1 MSIYNSI
8 NQLINNETLIQKG
21 QKLYLEGKVLVSKAE
36 LIPHWYNY
44 GIKDHDK
51 IYEVIAP
58 TIHLINP
65 EYRSDEYFKLAHC
78 NCEYYHM
85 MGYCHHIS
93 AVLSLL
99 EDKYKSTDNTTKV
112 NDSLWDTLIL
122 GEKSTV
128 LNQYK
133 FNLTNYFEFDWDE
146 RDITKNLGSISKDII
161 KYPEVKDILSE
172 ALNISSKEF
181 NNEIKIIQLFTHPYL
196 SAQNSAL
203 WFRLFMPYLKKI
215 HSLNKES
222 LGVKTYVNIYSNI
235 FTIDSHID
243 IINFLKSMDDDVKY
257 SISQYLM
264 KYYKKQPRVW
274 MSYALKAE
282 DKKSLIQNLDSF
294 EVRDLL
300 QIANICPHDQ
310 DLIENKV
317 FNLIK
322 EWSNFLY
329 NNDYSEL
336 LSTIE
341 KWYLTYGKTELFI
354 EAIDYIVTNHPKK
367 KNLIKELQNY

>member
-1 MSIYNSI
+1 MSIYSKI
-8 NQLINNETLIQKG
+8 NKLVPNETLIQKG
-21 QKLYLEGKVLVSKAE
+21 QKLYLEGKVLASKEE
-36 LIPHWYNY
+36 LIPHWHNY
-44 GIKDHDK
+44 GVKDHDK
-51 IYEVIAP
+51 IQEVTLP

-65 EYRSDEYFKLAHC
+65 EFCSMDFYKLAHC
-78 NCEYYHM
+78 NCEYFHI

-99 EDKYKSTDNTTKV
+99 DDKYKSSDETTKV
-112 NDSLWDTLIL
+112 SDSLWDTLML
-122 GEKSTV
+122 GEKSTI

-133 FNLTNYFEFDWDE
+133 FHLANYFEFSWEE

-172 ALNISSKEF
+172 ALQKGSKEF
-181 NNEIKIIQLFTHPYL
+181 NNEVKIISLFTHPYL

-203 WFRLFMPYLKKI
+203 WFRIFIPYLKRI

-222 LGVKTYVNIYSNI
+222 MGIKMFVNIYSNI
-235 FTIDSHID
+235 FTIDSHVD
-243 IINFLKSMDDDVKY
+243 MLNFLKSMDDDVKY
-257 SISQYLM
+257 GITLYLTRF
-264 KYYKKQPRVW
+264 YKKQPKVW
-274 MSYALKAE
+274 MIYALKAE

-294 EVRDLL
+294 DIPQLL
-300 QIANICPHDQ
+300 IIANICPHDQ

-317 FNLIK
+317 YNLVK
-322 EWSNFLY
+322 EWSNFLFST
-329 NNDYSEL
+329 DYTEL
-336 LSTIE
+336 LSVIE

-354 EAIDYIVTNHPKK
+354 DAIDYIIINHPKK